1 MTEMGKR
8 GMGSLQTWVGGQN
21 RLEYE
26 TPGDSRGE
34 RSSLLASNGAA
45 GNDGYQNSSTR

>member
-1 MTEMGKR
+1 MGKR
-8 GMGSLQTWVGGQN
+8 GMGSIQTWVGGQN

-34 RSSLLASNGAA
+34 RSSLLASNGGGA
-45 GNDGYQNSSTR
+45 NDSYQQLGTR